1 MLLVVGWIVF
11 EAVQRFASPVPVKGG
26 TVLVVAGIGLVINL
40 LVAWS
45 LSRDKESMNTR
56 AALVHVLGDLLGS
69 VAALIAGGVIM
80 ATGWMQ
86 IDPILSL
93 LVSLLILKST
103 ISVLRESFHHLMEG
117 VPDSA
122 DYARI
127 GADLAEVPGVL
138 SVHDLHVWEMSPGQP
153 ALIGHLEISDLQEW
167 PQILHNVKAMLLLK
181 HKIDHITLQ
190 AEPTQRS

>member
-1 MLLVVGWIVF
+1 
-11 EAVQRFASPVPVKGG
+11 
-26 TVLVVAGIGLVINL
+26 
-40 LVAWS
+40 
-45 LSRDKESMNTR
+45 
-56 AALVHVLGDLLGS
+56 
-69 VAALIAGGVIM
+69 
-80 ATGWMQ
+80 
-86 IDPILSL
+86 
-93 LVSLLILKST
+93 
-103 ISVLRESFHHLMEG
+103 MEG

-122 DYARI
+122 EYGRF